1 MDYTK
6 IDGIEYFDKDAK
18 EVRRNLYKRI
28 KMKNIKIIKFNWITR
43 GNIISTWT
51 PFGIYYIREN
61 SEGKM
66 NVYFN
71 TMLISA
77 GLANSVEAKKI
88 ARKDFKQKVKD
99 CIINK
104 EC

>member
-1 MDYTK
+1 MVCYLHM
-6 IDGIEYFDKDAK
+6 F
-18 EVRRNLYKRI
+18 RSL
-28 KMKNIKIIKFNWITR
+28 
-43 GNIISTWT
+43 
-51 PFGIYYIREN
+51 FGRYYIKEN

-66 NVYFN
+66 SVYFN

-77 GLANSVEAKKI
+77 GLANSVKAKKI

>member
-1 MDYTK
+1 MNYIK

-18 EVRRNLYKRI
+18 EIRRKLYKEV
-28 KMKNIKIIKFNWITR
+28 KMKKIKIIKFHWVTK

-51 PFGIYYIREN
+51 PFGRYFIREN

-66 NVYFN
+66 SVYFN
-71 TMLISA
+71 TMLISTE
-77 GLANSVEAKKI
+77 LTNSVEAKKI

-99 CIINK
+99 CIDND
-104 EC
+104 

>member
-1 MDYTK
+1 MDYIK
-6 IDGIEYFDKDAK
+6 IDGIEYFDEEAK
-18 EVRRNLYKRI
+18 EIRRKLYKEF
-28 KMKNIKIIKFNWITR
+28 KMKNIKTIKFNWITK

-66 NVYFN
+66 SVYLN
-71 TMLISA
+71 TILISA
-77 GLANSVEAKKI
+77 DLANSVEAKKI

-99 CIINK
+99 CIDND
-104 EC
+104 